1 MADAL
6 EKLRATLRE
15 LEAELAQ
22 LDALDE
28 ATRQELTTAA
38 AEISAAL
45 ARGDQQ
51 SHTARDARRSLH
63 DRLIAFEASH
73 PQLSAVIS
81 RVLDGLAQLGI

>member
-1 MADAL
+1 MSDAR

-22 LDALDE
+22 LDSLDE
-28 ATRQELTTAA
+28 ATRQQLATAA

-45 ARGDQQ
+45 ARGEQRSRAAQ
-51 SHTARDARRSLH
+51 DARRWLH
-63 DRLIAFEASH
+63 DRLVEFEASH

>member
-1 MADAL
+1 MPDAL

-22 LDALDE
+22 LDALDS
-28 ATRQELTTAA
+28 ATRQELSAAA

-45 ARGDQQ
+45 ARGEQQ
-51 SHTARDARRSLH
+51 SRAAQEARRSLH
-63 DRLIAFEASH
+63 DRLIEFEASH
-73 PQLSAVIS
+73 PQLAAVIA